1 VTIDPGPC
9 TLSDQTKSALSDWKD
24 AMSNS
29 ARITEIDIT
38 RQARAL
44 GWLRLTDYALIVLC
58 GGWAVGLLSGLV
70 LGLRSESAG
79 TLVFEFITSLILCF
93 AVYTGWR
100 HVGVIDPAV
109 WKTQRILFP
118 LLVVLCLFVAWGT
131 LEATGSVTSIFE
143 EDRSQA
149 IQQLSGVLTAGWI
162 AAVSLLGWISL
173 MMLRRMKVTAMS
185 APLDRVLRQLIK
197 SGGLNAAQ
205 AAHIKRINTPRGT
218 LIGLAGAFI
227 LLVLI
232 LAPIPSN
239 KALADV
245 MLRSNQQLTLLGFF
259 LLVRA
264 RRYFQINADSLLA
277 VDHRPP
283 ILFLRSFDDDEKQQF
298 GRSDRA
304 FLDFSLETRLSNHFS
319 RFGPFVA
326 IGSPKETL
334 PQLGAARV
342 LLSDDEWQPRVLNW
356 MRQSNVV
363 IMYSGKTH
371 WVNWELRQL
380 LENGCV
386 TRLILMIPEIKG
398 WRRAKRNKD
407 ISARVEQIRDVF
419 RSTPWEEELLQFEDF
434 AGLRAMLFR
443 PDGSMV
449 MVKSRSHGRDS
460 YHLAALVAH
469 LILLNSAHQ
478 SVPQSS
484 VVDMP
489 MANALDSRSAVPVPV
504 DQASPAHVF
513 AYASA
518 PPTARKVAPVSVP
531 IPSRTRSIAFAI
543 AATALASVLVCAIV
557 GYAYIRHATPREAAT
572 SSEAT
577 PKTTSV
583 LPAIDQPPPPDDKS
597 VALNAANTPSTL
609 VPADSIPVPPD
620 TPRVRT
626 KQEAP
631 ERHGQDRAMLAPQGN
646 SAPQSSQ
653 VPQLAAERTAPVQ
666 PVTPDPTIAMV
677 LNAQLAMS
685 AGHLLEP
692 MNDSALYWAQQLK
705 QQGNLQGA
713 TMEKSVLDTIGRQIV
728 DARETR
734 NYNSAIDLVN
744 KLMQFYPAR
753 SELVSLKAQLD
764 REQQQQAAE
773 IQVKQFIVQHRHVL
787 FDNSGNMAQAY
798 CVGVLLIAPDASARF
813 DCTTTF
819 DPQGRCDHVFLP
831 TGSIKEVKFL
841 KNGLLHVATHH
852 SGNLD
857 FYGDAANLQGAY
869 QGLGPL
875 ARK

>member
-1 VTIDPGPC
+1 
-9 TLSDQTKSALSDWKD
+9 
-24 AMSNS
+24 MSNS

-58 GGWAVGLLSGLV
+58 GSWAVGLLSQLV

-93 AVYTGWR
+93 AVYAGWR

-109 WKTQRILFP
+109 WKAHRIVFP

-131 LEATGSVTSIFE
+131 LETTGSVTSIFNQ
-143 EDRSQA
+143 DRTQA
-149 IQQLSGVLTAGWI
+149 IQQLSSVLTAGWI
-162 AAVSLLGWISL
+162 AAVSVLGWISL
-173 MMLRRMKVTAMS
+173 VMLRRMKITAMG
-185 APLDRVLRQLIK
+185 APLDRVLRQLMENA
-197 SGGLNAAQ
+197 GLNAVQ
-205 AAHIKRINTPRGT
+205 ATHIKRINTPRGT
-218 LIGLAGAFI
+218 LIGLAGAFV
-227 LLVLI
+227 LLILI

-239 KALADV
+239 KQLAEV

-277 VDHRPP
+277 VDRRPP

-298 GRSDRA
+298 GRSDKA

-342 LLSDDEWQPRVLNW
+342 LLSDEEWQPRVLNW
-356 MRQSNVV
+356 MRQSNLV

-380 LENGCV
+380 LESGCV
-386 TRLILMIPEIKG
+386 TRLILMIPEIKA
-398 WRRAKRNKD
+398 WRRSKRNKD

-419 RSTPWEEELLQFEDF
+419 RSTPWEEELLQFKDF

-469 LILLNSAHQ
+469 LILLNSEHQ
-478 SVPQSS
+478 TVPESS
-484 VVDMP
+484 VIDMP
-489 MANALDSRSAVPVPV
+489 VANALDSRSGVPALA
-504 DQASPAHVF
+504 DQASPAQSF

-518 PPTARKVAPVSVP
+518 PATSHKAAPSSAP
-531 IPSRTRSIAFAI
+531 IPSRTKSTALAI
-543 AATALASVLVCAIV
+543 ASTALASVLVCAIV
-557 GYAYIRHATPREAAT
+557 GYAYIRHAMPRETAHL
-572 SSEAT
+572 SEAT
-577 PKTTSV
+577 PETPPV
-583 LPAIDQPPPPDDKS
+583 LPAIDQPMPPDDKS
-597 VALNAANTPSTL
+597 VALNAANTPSNL
-609 VPADSIPVPPD
+609 VPADSIPVPPE
-620 TPRVRT
+620 TPRVRA
-626 KQEAP
+626 KVESP
-631 ERHGQDRAMLAPQGN
+631 ERDGQDRATLAPQGN
-646 SAPQSSQ
+646 PASQSSPAPE
-653 VPQLAAERTAPVQ
+653 VAVERTAPMQ
-666 PVTPDPTIAMV
+666 SVTPDPTIAMM

-713 TMEKSVLDTIGRQIV
+713 TVEKSVLDTIGRQIV
-728 DARETR
+728 DARQTKH
-734 NYNSAIDLVN
+734 YNSAIDLVN
-744 KLMQFYPAR
+744 QLMQFYPAR
-753 SELVSLKAQLD
+753 SELVSLKAQLE

-773 IQVKQFIVQHRHVL
+773 AQLKQFIVQHRHVL

-798 CVGVLLIAPDASARF
+798 CVGVLVVAPDASARF
-813 DCTTTF
+813 DCTMTF
-819 DPQGRCDHVFLP
+819 DPQGRCDHVILP

>member
-1 VTIDPGPC
+1 MNNT
-9 TLSDQTKSALSDWKD
+9 
-24 AMSNS
+24 

-58 GGWAVGLLSGLV
+58 GSWAIGLLSQLI
-70 LGLRSESAG
+70 LGLRSEGAG
-79 TLVFEFITSLILCF
+79 TLVFDFITSLILCF

-109 WKTQRILFP
+109 WKTHRIVFP
-118 LLVVLCLFVAWGT
+118 LLVVLCLLVAWGS
-131 LEATGSVTSIFE
+131 LETSGSLTSIFDQ
-143 EDRSQA
+143 DRPQA
-149 IQQLSGVLTAGWI
+149 IQQLSALLTAFWI
-162 AAVSLLGWISL
+162 AGVSLLGWISL
-173 MMLRRMKVTAMS
+173 MMLRRMKITAMG

-197 SGGLNAAQ
+197 NAGLNAAH
-205 AAHIKRINTPRGT
+205 ATHIKRINTPRGT
-218 LIGLAGAFI
+218 VIGLAGAFV
-227 LLVLI
+227 LLILI

-239 KALADV
+239 KELADV

-277 VDHRPP
+277 VDRRPP
-283 ILFLRSFDDDEKQQF
+283 ILFLRSFDDDEKQHF
-298 GRSDRA
+298 ASSERA

-419 RSTPWEEELLQFEDF
+419 RSTPWEEELIQFEDF

-469 LILLNSAHQ
+469 LILLNSEHQ
-478 SVPQSS
+478 RVPQSS

-489 MANALDSRSAVPVPV
+489 MANALDSRSGVPVHA
-504 DQASPAHVF
+504 DQASPAQVI

-518 PPTARKVAPVSVP
+518 PPTIRKAVPFSAPV
-531 IPSRTRSIAFAI
+531 PSRTKSTAFAI
-543 AATALASVLVCAIV
+543 ASTALASVLGCAIV
-557 GYAYIRHATPREAAT
+557 GYAYIQHATPRET
-572 SSEAT
+572 GNSSEAT
-577 PKTTSV
+577 PKTPAV
-583 LPAIDQPPPPDDKS
+583 LPATDQPTPPDDKS
-597 VALNAANTPSTL
+597 VALNAANTPGTL
-609 VPADSIPVPPD
+609 VPADGIPVPPD
-620 TPRVRT
+620 TPRVKT
-626 KQEAP
+626 KLEGP
-631 ERHGQDRAMLAPQGN
+631 ERHGQDRATLAPQGN
-646 SAPQSSQ
+646 SAPQSSPT
-653 VPQLAAERTAPVQ
+653 PQLAVERTTPVQ

-685 AGHLLEP
+685 TGHLMEP

-728 DARETR
+728 DARGTK

-753 SELVSLKAQLD
+753 SELVSLKAQLE

-773 IQVKQFIVQHRHVL
+773 AQLKQFIVQHRHVL
-787 FDNSGNMAQAY
+787 FDNNGNVAQAY
-798 CVGVLLIAPDASARF
+798 CVGVLVVAPDASARF
-813 DCTTTF
+813 DCTMTF
-819 DPQGRCDHVFLP
+819 DPQGRCDHVSLP

-869 QGLGPL
+869 QGLEPL